1 MCGYIWRKLRPP
13 PDSILLFIL
22 FYIRKKKKKVEHVT
36 RVIVLIFKQ
45 NKAILNFSI
54 FYKIK

>member
-1 MCGYIWRKLRPP
+1 MCGSTYGESFALPKIV
-13 PDSILLFIL
+13 FFFL
-22 FYIRKKKKKVEHVT
+22 FYFIYVKKHKVEHVT